1 MEVGVTC
8 EESNVLELDEHGRS
22 CRMCLIASVR
32 LDPGLLQVS
41 GQVEIDF
48 LSRWNVYRMRP
59 RLWATDEGIPV
70 VLTKWVGVHS
80 TDRDCAG
87 KDHVH
92 GCCQRTS
99 SGGRDQ

>member
-1 MEVGVTC
+1 
-8 EESNVLELDEHGRS
+8 
-22 CRMCLIASVR
+22 MCLIASVR

-87 KDHVH
+87 KIMCMDAANAHR
-92 GCCQRTS
+92 QADATS
-99 SGGRDQ
+99 EMAIE